1 MNKRTFDLTYDQID
15 KIVVEEL
22 EWQKAY
28 LEEELKNFY
37 TGAKFV
43 HPEDAENHIEDLASV
58 KRTLRMYTV

>member
-1 MNKRTFDLTYDQID
+1 MSKKTIELTYDQID

-28 LEEELKNFY
+28 FEEELKNFY

-43 HPEDAENHIEDLASV
+43 HPEDAETHIEDLAAV
-58 KRTLRMYTV
+58 KRLLRWWTV